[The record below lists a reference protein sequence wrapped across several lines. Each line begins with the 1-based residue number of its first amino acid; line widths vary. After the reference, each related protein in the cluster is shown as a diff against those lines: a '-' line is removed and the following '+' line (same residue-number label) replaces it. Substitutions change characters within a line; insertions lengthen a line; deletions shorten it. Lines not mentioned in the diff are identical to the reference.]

1 MLRFNQMNCGSIS
14 HGDDRYAQQITLK
27 PYFKVQPNVLLLILI
42 LNIPYIKYK
51 LNIQNIL

>member
-1 MLRFNQMNCGSIS
+1 MNCGSIS